1 MSLQRVHEVHLT
13 TLYIPWRHYNSVFDL
28 FNRIASDHCCAHSG
42 IEDKYKSM
50 VSRTFQTLHL
60 RLDLIEKILYDGKLL
75 WKIDNFK
82 RRHHEAV
89 IGIRRSIFSVP
100 FYTSSQGYK
109 MCASVFLNGNDEGRG
124 QYSIVNNNNIKSL
137 WQQWQRKLDE
147 FLDIISDQSIVDV

>member
-1 MSLQRVHEVHLT
+1 
-13 TLYIPWRHYNSVFDL
+13 
-28 FNRIASDHCCAHSG
+28 
-42 IEDKYKSM
+42 M

-89 IGIRRSIFSVP
+89 IGIRRSNFSVL

-124 QYSIVNNNNIKSL
+124 TYLSFYIAIMEGPNDDRLPWPFLQVVSLLLINQETEYRNIVGT
-137 WQQWQRKLDE
+137 
-147 FLDIISDQSIVDV
+147 F